1 MNARLFVLTGGPG
14 SGKTTL
20 LAALAEAGLATMPE
34 AGRAIIRDQIRIGG
48 TGWHG
53 QDRRLF
59 AELMLG
65 WEMRSWQAAQ
75 AVEGPVFFDR
85 GIPDVIGYL
94 SLYEGRVPAHVT
106 RAARLYR
113 YHPTVLLAPP
123 WPEIFE
129 QDEDRGQDFDEA
141 VATAQAMEQAYAEA
155 GYDLLPLPLAPVAER
170 VDFVL
175 ELLDV
180 RPDRT

>member
-48 TGWHG
+48 SGWHG

-65 WEMRSWQAAQ
+65 WEMRSWHAAQ
-75 AVEGPVFFDR
+75 EAEGPVFFDR

-94 SLYEGRVPAHVT
+94 SLYEGHVPAHVS

-123 WPEIFE
+123 WAEIFE

-175 ELLDV
+175 DLLD
-180 RPDRT
+180 RSA

>member
-48 TGWHG
+48 SGWHG

-94 SLYEGRVPAHVT
+94 SLYEGHVPAHVT

-123 WPEIFE
+123 WAEIFE

-141 VATAQAMEQAYAEA
+141 VATAQAMEQAYAGA

-175 ELLDV
+175 DLLD
-180 RPDRT
+180 RSA

>member
-48 TGWHG
+48 SGWHG

-94 SLYEGRVPAHVT
+94 SLYEGHVPAHVI

-175 ELLDV
+175 ELLD
-180 RPDRT
+180 RSA

>member
-48 TGWHG
+48 SGWHG

-65 WEMRSWQAAQ
+65 WEMRSWHAAQ
-75 AVEGPVFFDR
+75 EAEGPVFFDR

-94 SLYEGRVPAHVT
+94 SLYEGHVPAHVS
-106 RAARLYR
+106 RAARFYR

-123 WPEIFE
+123 WAEIFE

-175 ELLDV
+175 DLLD
-180 RPDRT
+180 RSA

>member
-65 WEMRSWQAAQ
+65 WEMRLWQAAQ

-94 SLYEGRVPAHVT
+94 SLYEGHVPAHVIH
-106 RAARLYR
+106 AARLYR

-123 WPEIFE
+123 WAGIFE

-141 VATAQAMEQAYAEA
+141 VATAQAVEQAYAEA

-175 ELLDV
+175 DLLD
-180 RPDRT
+180 RSA

>member
-1 MNARLFVLTGGPG
+1 MTQRLFVLTGGPG

-34 AGRAIIRDQIRIGG
+34 AGRALIRDQIRIGG
-48 TGWHG
+48 PGWHG

-65 WEMRSWQAAQ
+65 WEMRSWHAAQ
-75 AVEGPVFFDR
+75 EVEGPVFFDR

-94 SLYEGRVPAHVT
+94 SLYQGAVPAHVH
-106 RAARLYR
+106 RAAQVFR

-123 WPEIFE
+123 WAAVFD

-141 VATAQAMEQAYAEA
+141 VATAQAMEQAYAGA
-155 GYDLLPLPLAPVAER
+155 GYDLLPLPLAPVADR

-175 ELLDV
+175 DFLDRSV
-180 RPDRT
+180 

>member
-94 SLYEGRVPAHVT
+94 SLYEGHVPVHVT

-123 WPEIFE
+123 WAEIFE

-175 ELLDV
+175 DLLD
-180 RPDRT
+180 RSA

>member
-48 TGWHG
+48 SGWHG

-65 WEMRSWQAAQ
+65 WEMRSWHAAQ

-94 SLYEGRVPAHVT
+94 SLYEGHVPAHVT

-123 WPEIFE
+123 WAEIFE

-175 ELLDV
+175 DLLD
-180 RPDRT
+180 RSA

>member
-48 TGWHG
+48 SGWHG

-94 SLYEGRVPAHVT
+94 SLYEGHVPAHVI

-123 WPEIFE
+123 WP
-129 QDEDRGQDFDEA
+129 RSLNRTK
-141 VATAQAMEQAYAEA
+141 TAGRISTRRSPRRRRWNRPM
-155 GYDLLPLPLAPVAER
+155 PRR
-170 VDFVL
+170 VMTCCPCRWPRSRSGWISCWSCST
-175 ELLDV
+175 V